1 MRDNEIANILKQAI
15 RKHDAG
21 DFQFAENAYIKILEA
36 NPDHPE
42 ANFRMSMLAI
52 RAMVWEDAAVFA
64 AKAAK
69 GAPGV
74 ISYRMTLANVLH
86 KLRRYEEAE
95 RIMHSVYGLM
105 RHTPE
110 AARIA
115 FNLVDLLVDMGRR
128 AEAHAVCEDALQ
140 RQPNNEHLLYAKGK
154 MLEAEGK
161 MDEARAAYEAVLK
174 RNKAHDQSLVRL
186 GRIMDMKGQYS
197 AYLDLVA
204 PVASKSRSAALH
216 AMAAAVYVHAG
227 RNYEAVDSYR
237 RALIN
242 SHVPNPMMHTAMLCS
257 MVASDRIGDKELHD
271 QSVFWD
277 MLYKNGLQKLSFEG
291 DRDPE
296 KPLRVG
302 VISAAFRRHT
312 TSRILLPLLPELAK
326 HFELF
331 GYHDGFIEDDYTQRY
346 KEMFKGWKST
356 VRLGY
361 EDAAKAIREDKI
373 DVLLDISGFLEGS
386 RPPVLMFEPAPVQIH
401 YCGGPMSLGLSCI
414 RYRISDEVAEPAA
427 LCDANSSEKI
437 LRLEDGIFVYQP
449 DVEVDDPGPIP
460 QKKNGHITFGSC
472 NALYKVSDTTL
483 ATWRAASK
491 PSPAAGWTSC
501 ATTSTSTPDRVR
513 TGRAATSP
521 QGYRRNASPSAAC
534 PSQRC
539 SGSRPTTASTSLLTA
554 TPTPGPRRRW
564 TRSGWA
570 CRSSPSAA
578 GASQA
583 ALQPR
588 FSPVRASATSRQ
600 RIRRISAASPPH
612 SPQTATAA
620 SSCART
626 CASAWL
632 PARWATPPRW
642 PRPLPK
648 PSATHG
654 ATRWPRPKPPQKV
667 SHVRTP
673 PGGGPG
679 RKARTRG
686 SFRTLSR
693 GFALSPTSCGYPM
706 SGLSPVGP

>member
-483 ATWRAASK
+483 ATWRAALEAVPGSRLDIVRDVFDIDPGSRSHWTRRLVAAGIPEERFTLRSVPFAEVQRLTAYNSFDIALDCYPYAGATTTMDALWMGVPVITLCGGRFSSRIATSILARAGLGDLAAK
-491 PSPAAGWTSC
+491 DPADFGRIAAALAADRDRRVFLRKDLRKRMASSPMGDPAA
-501 ATTSTSTPDRVR
+501 
-513 TGRAATSP
+513 
-521 QGYRRNASPSAAC
+521 
-534 PSQRC
+534 
-539 SGSRPTTASTSLLTA
+539 L
-554 TPTPGPRRRW
+554 
-564 TRSGWA
+564 
-570 CRSSPSAA
+570 
-578 GASQA
+578 
-583 ALQPR
+583 
-588 FSPVRASATSRQ
+588 ASALAEAVRD
-600 RIRRISAASPPH
+600 
-612 SPQTATAA
+612 
-620 SSCART
+620 
-626 CASAWL
+626 AWRDTMA
-632 PARWATPPRW
+632 PAEAPA
-642 PRPLPK
+642 K
-648 PSATHG
+648 G
-654 ATRWPRPKPPQKV
+654 
-667 SHVRTP
+667 
-673 PGGGPG
+673 
-679 RKARTRG
+679 
-686 SFRTLSR
+686 
-693 GFALSPTSCGYPM
+693 
-706 SGLSPVGP
+706 